1 MTLPDLLDHVRRPA
15 AGRHVDDGGAGL
27 DFLVNSS
34 SQVRTVAMTGVF
46 VMRATSYTVEGGAGA
61 LSTTP
66 AAPCISAIM
75 ASWMTRGPVVVPP
88 PTPTNSGARA
98 AVSRAQVMTG
108 SPVNGYTARMASA
121 LVLRMMAASV
131 VNANE
136 WSWRPRR

>member
-1 MTLPDLLDHVRRPA
+1 
-15 AGRHVDDGGAGL
+15 
-27 DFLVNSS
+27 
-34 SQVRTVAMTGVF
+34 
-46 VMRATSYTVEGGAGA
+46 MRATSYTVEGGAGA

-88 PTPTNSGARA
+88 PTPTNSGAWA
-98 AVSRAQVMTG
+98 AVSRAWVMTG

-136 WSWRPRR
+136 WSWRPWTVMPEVQLMMSGTRAAEELMRFSMGSVRLLDGIPGRIR